1 MHESTPPGRPFAR
14 TGVIVIALTALG
26 TLAGPATP
34 PAAHAFDRA
43 DPAFVTARNEQGRHF
58 IEAFNAAD
66 PVARSKA
73 LRAAYSAEALAG
85 DGEAKLSVRLD
96 ALRADF
102 GTLEFHHAEATGG
115 GQGANTR
122 LALHVFARSAKTGG
136 WHDVQFLL
144 DPAPPHGIRQLI
156 FLASVSEPVYLPNGE
171 IASPD
176 TQAWLDGYVE
186 KLVKDDDLAGA
197 LLIAQGD
204 RVLFRRA
211 FGFADAAR
219 TRPMT
224 DTTRITLASGS
235 KMFTALAIASLVQE
249 GRLRYDD
256 PLAKVLPAV
265 ADKDFAAK
273 VTIAHLL
280 SHTSGV
286 GEYWNANYEKHAR
299 ELDRVADFLPFVLDA
314 GILFAPGEKFRY
326 SNSNYILLGMVL
338 EAVTGKT
345 YDDVLAERVFRPAG
359 MTETGLFRIDPADPS
374 QAQRLARDGNAWK
387 AEPGGGRGSSAGG
400 AVSTMA
406 DMLRFAHALVSGR
419 IVSKETLAGMV
430 TSKTAGIPDAQM
442 DYGFGFEPQN
452 APGAP
457 SFGHGGITRGVNFEF
472 RHFPRQDIT
481 LIAFSNQDNGAYD
494 DLRKNATRLITG
506 ER

>member
-1 MHESTPPGRPFAR
+1 MTEPSRTAARPRAR
-14 TGVIVIALTALG
+14 AGVIALVITCLALP
-26 TLAGPATP
+26 L
-34 PAAHAFDRA
+34 PAARA
-43 DPAFVTARNEQGRHF
+43 LDKDDPAFVRARDEQGRRF
-58 IEAFNAAD
+58 VEAFNADD
-66 PVARSKA
+66 PAARSQA
-73 LRAAYSAEALAG
+73 LRAVYAPESLADG
-85 DGEAKLSVRLD
+85 GEAKLAARLD
-96 ALRADF
+96 ALRGDF
-102 GTLEFHHAEATGG
+102 GGLDFHHAEASVG
-115 GQGANTR
+115 GQGANLR
-122 LALHVFARSAKTGG
+122 LALHVFAKSAKTGG
-136 WHDVQFLL
+136 WHDFQFML
-144 DPAPPHGIRQLI
+144 DPAPPHGIRQLLFI
-156 FLASVSEPVYLPNGE
+156 ANVSEPVYLPNGE
-171 IASPD
+171 ITSPD

-186 KLVKDDDLAGA
+186 KLARGDDLAGT

-219 TRPMT
+219 TRPMK
-224 DTTRITLASGS
+224 DDTRISLASGG
-235 KMFTALAIASLVQE
+235 KMFTALAIASLVEE

-265 ADKDFAAK
+265 ADRDFAART
-273 VTIAHLL
+273 TIAHLL

-286 GEYWNANYEKHAR
+286 GEYWNDNYRKHAH

-314 GILFAPGEKFRY
+314 GVLFEPGSRFRY

-359 MTETGLFRIDPADPS
+359 MTETGLFRFDASDPA
-374 QAQRLARDGNAWK
+374 QAERLARDGKGWK
-387 AEPGGGRGSSAGG
+387 AEPSGGRGSSAGG
-400 AVSTMA
+400 AMSTTA
-406 DMLRFAHALVSGR
+406 DMLRFARALVAGR
-419 IVSKETLAGMV
+419 IVSKETLAVMV
-430 TSKTAGIPDAQM
+430 ASKTAGIPDAQM
-442 DYGFGFEPQN
+442 AYGYGFEPQD

-457 SFGHGGITRGVNFEF
+457 SFGHGGITTGVNFEF
-472 RHFPRQDIT
+472 RYFPRQDIT